1 MDWEQNCFRFKLIKN
16 TSVIITGAPGRPIIY
31 QPKGTLIDT
40 TSFTLKWRKPQDTG
54 GDNEIEYI
62 VKYRDQSEAKPG
74 PWKEFKTKELE
85 YQIKDLDRNKKY
97 KFEVIAKNRGGESN
111 PDERFYR
118 INVKPGMTSL
128 VNKIRRDSEAD
139 RTLTKRT

>member
-1 MDWEQNCFRFKLIKN
+1 M
-16 TSVIITGAPGRPIIY
+16 IITGAPGRPIIY
-31 QPKGTLIDT
+31 EPKGTLIDT

-62 VKYRDQSEAKPG
+62 VKYRDQSKRKPG
-74 PWKEFKTKELE
+74 PWKEFQTKELE

-97 KFEVIAKNRGGESN
+97 KFEVIAKNRGEGN